1 MSDVGSQ
8 TGAVPTAGSS
18 VASDKPTTN
27 RRRRA
32 PLLVGLFMIAVVSV
46 GYLGWRHL
54 TRSPS
59 AAPEPPAPVPV
70 IATTV
75 QNQNFPIALT
85 GIGNV
90 TALNSA
96 TVRSMVTEQILS
108 VDFKDGQFVKKGD
121 LLAQLDPSTYQA
133 QLDQAEANL
142 TRDQA
147 HLENAQLNL
156 GRYVPL
162 QKQGFAPEQQVAT
175 QQAMIAQQE
184 ATIKADQAAI
194 EYAKTELS
202 YTKLAAPFDGVAG
215 IRLLDVGN
223 IIHSSMTRGSPSE
236 PNALVVI
243 NQVQPISVMFTLAAV
258 DIPAVHEALERGS
271 VKVIALSA
279 DGKTEL
285 DTGTLAAIDNQ
296 ANTASGT
303 ISLKAVFPNPDRKLW
318 PGMFIN
324 VRVITQVQD
333 NGLTIPLDAV
343 QQGPQGQYVFVV
355 GPDHKAA
362 IQPVSVRETLNGQ
375 ALIDKGLSGGET
387 VVVRGQYRL
396 TPGTVVSLAN
406 PNDPAAVPNP
416 TPASAGLLP

>member
-1 MSDVGSQ
+1 M
-8 TGAVPTAGSS
+8 TATPAATKRPAVRH
-18 VASDKPTTN
+18 
-27 RRRRA
+27 RRRL
-32 PLLVGLFMIAVVSV
+32 PVLLGLGMIAVVAM
-46 GYLGWRHL
+46 GYAAWQQL
-54 TRSPS
+54 TQSHS
-59 AAPEPPAPVPV
+59 ATPEPSAPVPV
-70 IATTV
+70 IAATV
-75 QNQNFPIALT
+75 KEQNFPIVLT

-96 TVRSMVTEQILS
+96 TVRSLVTEQILS
-108 VDFKDGQFVKKGD
+108 IDFKDGQFVTKGQ

-142 TRDQA
+142 ARDQA
-147 HLENAQLNL
+147 HLENGQINL
-156 GRYVPL
+156 GRYIPL

-175 QQAMIAQQE
+175 QQATIAQEE
-184 ATIKADQAAI
+184 ATIKADQAAV
-194 EYAKTELS
+194 EYAKTELG
-202 YTKLAAPFDGVAG
+202 YTKLVAPFDGVAG

-223 IIHSSMTRGSPSE
+223 IIHSSTTRGSPSE

-243 NQVQPISVMFTLAAV
+243 NQVQPISVMFTLAAA
-258 DIPAVHEALERGS
+258 DIPAVQEALAKGS

-303 ISLKAVFPNPDRKLW
+303 IGLKATFSNPDRKLW
-318 PGMFIN
+318 PGMFVN
-324 VRVITQVQD
+324 VRVVTQVQD
-333 NGLTIPLDAV
+333 NGLTVPLDAV
-343 QQGPQGQYVFVV
+343 QQGPQGQFVFVV
-355 GPDHKAA
+355 GPDHKVSM
-362 IQPVSVRETLNGQ
+362 QPVSVRETLNGQ
-375 ALIDKGLSGGET
+375 ALIDKGLSAGET

-406 PNDPAAVPNP
+406 PNDPAAVANP

>member
-1 MSDVGSQ
+1 M
-8 TGAVPTAGSS
+8 
-18 VASDKPTTN
+18 
-27 RRRRA
+27 
-32 PLLVGLFMIAVVSV
+32 
-46 GYLGWRHL
+46 
-54 TRSPS
+54 
-59 AAPEPPAPVPV
+59 
-70 IATTV
+70 
-75 QNQNFPIALT
+75 
-85 GIGNV
+85 
-90 TALNSA
+90 
-96 TVRSMVTEQILS
+96 
-108 VDFKDGQFVKKGD
+108 
-121 LLAQLDPSTYQA
+121 
-133 QLDQAEANL
+133 
-142 TRDQA
+142 
-147 HLENAQLNL
+147 
-156 GRYVPL
+156 
-162 QKQGFAPEQQVAT
+162 
-175 QQAMIAQQE
+175 
-184 ATIKADQAAI
+184 
-194 EYAKTELS
+194 S
-202 YTKLAAPFDGVAG
+202 YTKLVAPFDGVAG

-223 IIHSSMTRGSPSE
+223 IIHSSTTRGSPSE

-285 DTGTLAAIDNQ
+285 DSGTLAAIDNQ

-375 ALIDKGLSGGET
+375 ALIDKGLSAGET